1 MSVRTL
7 LKVFA
12 VSSVLAIAAC
22 SGLPSSQV
30 ASVPATYDAPVN

>member
-7 LKVFA
+7 LKIFA

-22 SGLPSSQV
+22 SGVAATQTASLP
-30 ASVPATYDAPVN
+30 PTYDTPAN